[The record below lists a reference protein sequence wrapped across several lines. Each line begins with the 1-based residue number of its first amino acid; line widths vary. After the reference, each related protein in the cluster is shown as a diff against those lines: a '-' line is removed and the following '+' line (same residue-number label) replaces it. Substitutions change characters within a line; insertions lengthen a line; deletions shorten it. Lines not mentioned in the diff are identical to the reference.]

1 MEQSSASGIPK
12 NPDKFIN
19 VVLNHGEHSAV
30 FRVNTKII
38 VEELKHLA
46 CKQWRSLSPGSICF
60 SYMDNAQV
68 VFVKG
73 DIQLQSL
80 IGFMILIDNE
90 DVYLRVGMI
99 PNHTSRS
106 KSGCIRSS
114 GSKSGCISSSG
125 SCSKSACETESPKM
139 VRVLDHDAD
148 KGKPLIIDEWNYV
161 FYKIGREFMGGV
173 KAVRIALDK
182 YKMATGHKIVIL
194 KNDTTRFTAKCE
206 EDGCAWRIHFGPV
219 NGDTSRFV
227 LKDSNAH
234 RCTLGCT
241 VLVVLLKYMFLLALC
256 GDPSLKPRQIISLFK
271 KTYGSNIKYHHARR
285 GKEAVFEEQYGD
297 DEKSY
302 SDFTWYV
309 KAIEETNPDS
319 YVRFEVE
326 DGTNRFQRIFVCY
339 GACKHSYR
347 YLRPMIYLDATFLT
361 GRYRGTL
368 MAATCINGNN
378 EFYPFAFAIVSS
390 ENKDNWF
397 WFLENLQKLV
407 DGRDAN
413 SKPVLDLFYKDA
425 YSYTPAN
432 FEKALRGM
440 HAIGCGNV
448 ANYIRI
454 IPKEKWANAFFPVC
468 RYGAHS
474 STLAESF
481 NNWVL
486 PFKKLPAFVLLDAI
500 RLKVM
505 EKTSERRILGLE
517 TFNTR
522 LTPEYEGLIK
532 ENIDIGRTWTIVQ
545 SMERLYE
552 FRSPRTHSVDLLQK
566 TCTCHRSRVNGFPCA
581 HACASIQ
588 ATREDIYSFVEPYF
602 TTEWYNRTYQHIILP
617 IPNYDKPKS
626 YDPSDRVIVPIHVPP
641 RGRRRTHRIKN
652 AYEKQ
657 KRAMMCTKCFTLGH
671 HNRTTCPMI

>member
-30 FRVNTKII
+30 FRVNTKIT

-68 VFVKG
+68 VFVTG

-106 KSGCIRSS
+106 KSGCSRSS
-114 GSKSGCISSSG
+114 GSKSGCSSSSG
-125 SCSKSACETESPKM
+125 SCFKSACETESPKM
-139 VRVLDHDAD
+139 VRVLDHDAN

-161 FYKIGREFMGGV
+161 FDEIGREFMGGV

-194 KNDTTRFTAKCE
+194 KNDTTHFTAKCE

-234 RCTLGCT
+234 
-241 VLVVLLKYMFLLALC
+241 
-256 GDPSLKPRQIISLFK
+256 SLKPRQIISLFK

-285 GKEAVFEEQYGD
+285 GKEVIFEEQYGD

-309 KAIEETNPDS
+309 KAIEETNPGS

-368 MAATCINGNN
+368 MAATCMNGNN

-390 ENKDNWF
+390 ETKDNWF

-407 DGRDAN
+407 DGRPIVFLSDRGEGLLQGIPKYFPNSHHNYCFYHIKCNLPIGSGDVN
-413 SKPVLDLFYKDA
+413 SKPVLDLFYKAA

-432 FEKALRGM
+432 FEEALRGM
-440 HAIGCGNV
+440 HAIGCGHV
-448 ANYIRI
+448 ANYIRT
-454 IPKEKWANAFFPVC
+454 IPKEKWANAFFSVC

-486 PFKKLPAFVLLDAI
+486 PFKKLSAFVLLDAI
-500 RLKVM
+500 RLKVI
-505 EKTSERRILGLE
+505 EKMSERRIIGLE

-522 LTPEYEGLIK
+522 LTPEYEALLK
-532 ENIDIGRTWTIVQ
+532 ETIDIGRTWTV
-545 SMERLYE
+545 
-552 FRSPRTHSVDLLQK
+552 V
-566 TCTCHRSRVNGFPCA
+566 
-581 HACASIQ
+581 
-588 ATREDIYSFVEPYF
+588 
-602 TTEWYNRTYQHIILP
+602 
-617 IPNYDKPKS
+617 
-626 YDPSDRVIVPIHVPP
+626 
-641 RGRRRTHRIKN
+641 
-652 AYEKQ
+652 
-657 KRAMMCTKCFTLGH
+657 
-671 HNRTTCPMI
+671 

>member
-19 VVLNHGEHSAV
+19 VVLNHGEYSAV
-30 FRVNTKII
+30 FRVNTKIT
-38 VEELKHLA
+38 VEELNHLA

-68 VFVKG
+68 VFVTA
-73 DIQLQSL
+73 
-80 IGFMILIDNE
+80 E
-90 DVYLRVGMI
+90 V
-99 PNHTSRS
+99 
-106 KSGCIRSS
+106 S
-114 GSKSGCISSSG
+114 GSKSGCSSSSG

-148 KGKPLIIDEWNYV
+148 KGKPLIIDEWNY
-161 FYKIGREFMGGV
+161 
-173 KAVRIALDK
+173 
-182 YKMATGHKIVIL
+182 
-194 KNDTTRFTAKCE
+194 
-206 EDGCAWRIHFGPV
+206 
-219 NGDTSRFV
+219 
-227 LKDSNAH
+227 
-234 RCTLGCT
+234 
-241 VLVVLLKYMFLLALC
+241 
-256 GDPSLKPRQIISLFK
+256 GDPSLKPIQIISLFK

-285 GKEAVFEEQYGD
+285 GKEAVFEEQYDD

-319 YVRFEVE
+319 YMRFEVE
-326 DGTNRFQRIFVCY
+326 DETNRFQRIFVCY

-347 YLRPMIYLDATFLT
+347 YLRPMIYLDATFPT

-407 DGRDAN
+407 DGRPIVFLSDRGEGLLQGIPKYFPNSHHSYCFYHIKCNLPIGSGDAN
-413 SKPVLDLFYKDA
+413 SKPVLDLFYKVS

-432 FEKALRGM
+432 FEEALRGT
-440 HAIGCGNV
+440 HAIGCGHV
-448 ANYIRI
+448 ANYIRT
-454 IPKEKWANAFFPVC
+454 IPKEKWANVFFPVC

-500 RLKVM
+500 RLMVM
-505 EKTSERRILGLE
+505 EKMSEKRILGLE
-517 TFNTR
+517 IFNTR
-522 LTPEYEGLIK
+522 LTPEYEALLK
-532 ENIDIGRTWTIVQ
+532 ENIDIGRTWTVVH

-552 FRSPRTHSVDLLQK
+552 VRW
-566 TCTCHRSRVNGFPCA
+566 RVNGFPCA
-581 HACASIQ
+581 HACAAIQ

-602 TTEWYNRTYQHIILP
+602 TTEWYNMTYQHIIFP

-626 YDPSDRVIVPIHVPP
+626 YDPSDRVIVPIPVPP
-641 RGRRRTHRIKN
+641 PGRRRTHRIKN
-652 AYEKQ
+652 AYENQ
-657 KRAMMCTKCFTLGH
+657 KRAMMCTKCFTLRH
-671 HNRTTCPMI
+671 HNRTTFSMI

>member
-1 MEQSSASGIPK
+1 MEPNSTSGVPNK
-12 NPDKFIN
+12 RDKFIN

-30 FRVNTKII
+30 FRVNTKIT
-38 VEELKHLA
+38 VEELNHLA
-46 CKQWRSLSPGSICF
+46 CKHWRSLSPGSICF
-60 SYMDNAQV
+60 NYMDNAQV
-68 VFVKG
+68 VFVTG

-90 DVYLRVGMI
+90 DVYLHVDMI
-99 PNHTSRS
+99 LNHTSRS
-106 KSGCIRSS
+106 KSSCSRST
-114 GSKSGCISSSG
+114 GSKSGCSSSSG
-125 SCSKSACETESPKM
+125 SCSKSAYEIESPKM

-148 KGKPLIIDEWNYV
+148 KGTPLIIDEWNYV
-161 FYKIGREFMGGV
+161 FDEIGREFVGGV
-173 KAVRIALDK
+173 KAVRIAVDK
-182 YKMATGHKIVIL
+182 YKMATGHKIAIL
-194 KNDTTRFTAKCE
+194 KNDKTRFIAKCK

-227 LKDSNAH
+227 LKGSNAH
-234 RCTLGCT
+234 
-241 VLVVLLKYMFLLALC
+241 
-256 GDPSLKPRQIISLFK
+256 SLKPRQIMSLFK
-271 KTYGSNIKYHHARR
+271 KTYESNIKYHHARR

-309 KAIEETNPDS
+309 KAIEETNPNI
-319 YVRFEVE
+319 YVNFEVE
-326 DGTNRFQRIFVCY
+326 DGTNIFHRIFVCY
-339 GACKHSYR
+339 GACKHRYR

-378 EFYPFAFAIVSS
+378 EFYPFSFVIVSYA
-390 ENKDNWF
+390 NKDNWF
-397 WFLENLQKLV
+397 WFLENLQHV
-407 DGRDAN
+407 NDGRLIVFLSDRHEGLLQCIPKYFPNSHHNYCFYHIKYDLPIGSGYAN
-413 SKPVLDLFYKDA
+413 SKPVLDLFYKAA

-432 FEKALRGM
+432 FEEALRGM
-440 HAIGCGNV
+440 HAIGDGHV
-448 ANYIRI
+448 ANYIRT

-500 RLKVM
+500 PILVHVFICDSATVCTLFLKVM
-505 EKTSERRILGLE
+505 EKMSERRILGLE

-522 LTPEYEGLIK
+522 LTPEYEALLK
-532 ENIDIGRTWTIVQ
+532 ENIDIGRTWTVVQ

-552 FRSPRTHSVDLLQK
+552 V
-566 TCTCHRSRVNGFPCA
+566 
-581 HACASIQ
+581 
-588 ATREDIYSFVEPYF
+588 
-602 TTEWYNRTYQHIILP
+602 RTYQEIILP
-617 IPNYDKPKS
+617 IHNYDKPQS

-641 RGRRRTHRIKN
+641 PGRRRTQRFKN
-652 AYEKQ
+652 AHEKQ
-657 KRAMMCTKCFTLGH
+657 KRKIMCTKCFTLGH
-671 HNRTTCPMI
+671 HNRATFPML